1 MIYKTCVSYKLLI
14 NLKDFSMNNLLIVTG
29 LLFLSVSGV
38 YAQCDNYQS
47 AMVDVQSSAD
57 DSYSYAKKAYYAD
70 NLDDAQYYAKKAK
83 SSADDAMSYASD
95 AQSYAS
101 DCGCDD
107 GESYASNAE
116 SYADDAYSYAKKAY
130 YADNLDE
137 AQYYAKKA
145 KSSAEDCE
153 SEASSGE
160 YECD

>member
-1 MIYKTCVSYKLLI
+1 MTCNGMSDDDAGTLAPYSGC
-14 NLKDFSMNNLLIVTG
+14 DFQTYDPDAKPV
-29 LLFLSVSGV
+29 
-38 YAQCDNYQS
+38 
-47 AMVDVQSSAD
+47 VDLTTFV
-57 DSYSYAKKAYYAD
+57 YSYAKKAYYAD
-70 NLDDAQYYAKKAK
+70 NLDDAQYYAKKAR